1 MNQSEYMDYM
11 KTHPNWQPGWDAIK
25 EQFQLIYGKDG
36 LRFIGAT
43 EVAEGCEHL
52 SGFGVAKSQKGYLH
66 IVTCGLTNIDANVD
80 AYGCARSGWG
90 YEFTLKWPGDCV
102 EACGDAFRLLDRLA
116 AYMQVKKTW
125 FSNKQAI
132 SLELLAFPQKTWPA
146 TFAGMLFVQDAELP
160 EIDTVHGHVEFRQVV
175 NITPG
180 EMRRL
185 KKFRSL
191 SVQLIFNL
199 SKQYPD
205 LQMDLARKTNCLS

>member
-11 KTHPNWQPGWDAIK
+11 KAHPDWRPGWDAIQ
-25 EQFQLIYGKDG
+25 EQFELIYGKG
-36 LRFIGAT
+36 ALGFIGAN
-43 EVAEGCEHL
+43 EIADGCEHL
-52 SGFGVAKSQKGYLH
+52 GGFGVAKSPKGYLH
-66 IVTCGLTNIDANVD
+66 IVTCGLTNIAANVD
-80 AYGCARSGWG
+80 AYGCVRSGWG

-132 SLELLAFPQKTWPA
+132 PLDLLAFPQKAFPD
-146 TFAGMLFVQDAELP
+146 TFAGLLFVQDTELP
-160 EIDTVHGHVEFRQVV
+160 KIDTMHGRAEFRQVV

-180 EMRRL
+180 EMKRL
-185 KKFRSL
+185 KKIRSL

-205 LQMDLARKTNCLS
+205 LQMDLTRKTNCLA